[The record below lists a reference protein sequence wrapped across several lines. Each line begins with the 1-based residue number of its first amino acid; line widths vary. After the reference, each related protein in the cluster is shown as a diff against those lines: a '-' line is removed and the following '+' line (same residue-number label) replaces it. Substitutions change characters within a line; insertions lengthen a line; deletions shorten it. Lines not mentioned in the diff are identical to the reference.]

1 MARISMTDFYNPIKE
16 LGDTIADYI
25 TRKSGE
31 IAEVFHKQTL
41 KGHLTITR
49 DIDGT
54 ETKFLTM
61 PLDGQNEE
69 PLEPISGLYSLDELL
84 DLPINKPKPFI
95 EDLINEGETTLIAG
109 RPKVGKSRIVNQM
122 AISLANGIP
131 FLGMKVPLPRCVL
144 VVDLENKPGAI
155 KDRYKRMGGQQML
168 KNGNVFIWCANT
180 LSENGI
186 DSSEPGIRKLEM
198 LIAQTQA
205 EVLIIDPWRLWL
217 GEDENDALKVVRGLK
232 LLTSLRKNHPA
243 LAIVIVHHV
252 RKERFESPAKLIKD
266 PSLWIENISGHYSL
280 VGHVD
285 ACYGLER
292 QIDDNGETVVFG
304 GVARNNEPRTI
315 LLDDDPDSL
324 RFDVAN
330 NEEAA
335 KTAMTQKEF
344 DLWEKAKKKISF
356 TWTGLIAEAGTK
368 TKKLVSSMLKK
379 AEAHGLIEKT
389 ERGGYRIIIHAGG

>member
-1 MARISMTDFYNPIKE
+1 MGRVSMTIFYDPIRD
-16 LGDTIADYI
+16 LGDEIADFI
-25 TRKSGE
+25 KRKSGE
-31 IAEVFHKQTL
+31 IVEVFHKQTE
-41 KGHLTITR
+41 KGHVTITQ

-54 ETKFLTM
+54 ETKFITM
-61 PLDGQNEE
+61 PLDGRIDET
-69 PLEPISGLYSLDELL
+69 LEPISGLYSLDELL

-95 EDLINEGETTLIAG
+95 EDLINEGETTLVAG

-155 KDRYKRMGGQQML
+155 KDRYIRMGGQQML
-168 KNGNVFIWCANT
+168 KNENVFIWCANT

-186 DSSEPGIRKLEM
+186 DSSESGINKLEM

-243 LAIVIVHHV
+243 LAIVIVHHI
-252 RKERFESPAKLIKD
+252 RKERFESPAKLLKD
-266 PSLWIENISGHYSL
+266 PSLWVENISGHYSL

-292 QIDDNGETVVFG
+292 QINEEGETVVFG

-335 KTAMTQKEF
+335 KMAMTTKEIEF
-344 DLWEKAKKKISF
+344 WEKAKKNKSF
-356 TWTGLIAEAGTK
+356 TWTNLVSELGTK
-368 TKKLVSSMLKK
+368 TKKLISSMLKK
-379 AEAHGLIEKT
+379 AEAHGLLEKT
-389 ERGGYRIIIHAGG
+389 ASRSYRIIHTGG